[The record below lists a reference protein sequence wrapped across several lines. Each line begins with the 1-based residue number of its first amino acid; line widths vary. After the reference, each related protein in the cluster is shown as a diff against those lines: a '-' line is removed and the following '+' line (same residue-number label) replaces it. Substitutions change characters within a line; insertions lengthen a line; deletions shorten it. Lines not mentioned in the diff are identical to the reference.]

1 MPFSRPEQ
9 LEQMLK
15 TMTGR
20 RRFSLGLPRPADS
33 GCPLTLLT
41 PEGASMLVSQGIE
54 VMAEKGI
61 GDAIHYED
69 GRYSRSG
76 ANIVSR
82 TEALGCD
89 VVLYAGHLTPE
100 EAMLLKPHAVLL
112 TLMNNCPL
120 RAATAQVLLGR
131 RITVMALNEIRD
143 RRGNRPVT
151 DILGEVGGRA
161 AIATA
166 TALLADPGV
175 GKGILLG
182 GVAGV
187 NPCEVVV
194 LGTGMAALAAAR
206 SAIGLGGMVRLF
218 DSDAYSL
225 RAAMAELGPA
235 VIGSALHPVV
245 LGHALGSA
253 DVVVATALN
262 RRFSID
268 ESVLDSMKKGVVIFD
283 LNDHD
288 GISGVFPTLRCVD
301 VKDAVSRNT
310 APGSNLCL
318 INAAGAVPR
327 TAAMALTNDIV
338 PIIDRMFGSGTGLM
352 NALKTDVGLRVAVV
366 CFRGRVVSQAA
377 ADSLGVKAVDINL
390 MLSFS

>member
-1 MPFSRPEQ
+1 
-9 LEQMLK
+9 
-15 TMTGR
+15 
-20 RRFSLGLPRPADS
+20 
-33 GCPLTLLT
+33 
-41 PEGASMLVSQGIE
+41 MLVSQGIE